1 MQRGMVPR
9 SNTLLINHYQ
19 SGGANKWVRPVRLGL
34 GWILRAGGA
43 VASSGDRPGKLG
55 DWFRDWQK
63 PLRRFLT
70 RRRAGSAADIDDIA
84 QEVFLRVLRYD
95 RADLVDHPQAYLFK
109 VAANVTAEWSLRSS
123 RRLPHDA
130 AWLDEL
136 VDDLSPEHQ
145 LERDGVDRQLQRAIE
160 VLPARAREILR
171 LHFGEGMTH
180 PQIAAALGVTRKIV
194 KRDMER
200 AYAKLRFSLDAELLG
215 VGKRPS
221 AN

>member
-1 MQRGMVPR
+1 M
-9 SNTLLINHYQ
+9 
-19 SGGANKWVRPVRLGL
+19 A
-34 GWILRAGGA
+34 RAGN
-43 VASSGDRPGKLG
+43 RPARLG
-55 DWFRDWQK
+55 DWFRDWEK
-63 PLRRFLT
+63 PLRRFLA

-109 VAANVTAEWSLRSS
+109 VAANVAAEWALRSS

-136 VDDLSPEHQ
+136 VDELSPEFQ
-145 LERDGVDRQLQRAIE
+145 LEHEGVERQLREAIE
-160 VLPARAREILR
+160 ALPARAREILR

-180 PQIAAALGVTRKIV
+180 PQVAVALGVTRKIV

-200 AYAKLRFSLDAELLG
+200 AYATLRFTLDANLLG
-215 VGKRPS
+215 ILKRRGTS
-221 AN
+221 EST